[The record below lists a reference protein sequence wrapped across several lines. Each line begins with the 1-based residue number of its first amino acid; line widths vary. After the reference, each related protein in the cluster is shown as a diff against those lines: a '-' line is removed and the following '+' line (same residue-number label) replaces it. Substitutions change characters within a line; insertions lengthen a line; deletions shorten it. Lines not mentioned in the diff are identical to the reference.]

1 MKDYFIN
8 LGEGIL
14 DTFNAETQVKIECA
28 MDNLDLYV
36 DTAESISLTSN
47 ALHTNFLKYA
57 FPENE
62 QIGLRSDRHR
72 SKRRRGFVA
81 YSG

>member
-47 ALHTNFLKYA
+47 ALHTNFLK
-57 FPENE
+57 
-62 QIGLRSDRHR
+62 
-72 SKRRRGFVA
+72 
-81 YSG
+81 